1 MISPIDS
8 LNRVG
13 GAIESKDYY
22 YEGSFEFVGKTNCTS
37 GATMAFWTFYY
48 ADNGN
53 VNNEIDFELF
63 GDDNII
69 YSAWTSETDS
79 TNLHRKTDFTIHDN
93 EYHTYRFDWYAGEK
107 VEFYIDNKLVAT
119 ITENVP
125 TEPMK
130 VWIGAWCPTWSG
142 EPTAG
147 NFTMTVK
154 SFKYTAF

>member
-1 MISPIDS
+1 
-8 LNRVG
+8 
-13 GAIESKDYY
+13 
-22 YEGSFEFVGKTNCTS
+22 
-37 GATMAFWTFYY
+37 MAFWTFYY

-63 GDDNII
+63 GDNDII

-79 TNLHRKTDFTIHDN
+79 TNLRRKTDFTIHDN
-93 EYHTYRFDWYAGEK
+93 DYHTYRFDWYAGDR
-107 VEFYIDNKLVAT
+107 VEFYIDGELVAT

-147 NFTMTVK
+147 DFTMTVK